1 MLNNFF
7 ELSVHELVDFVLRSG
22 DIDNRY
28 FNNAS
33 MVEGSLIHKYYQGK
47 QNDSYESEVYLDGVI
62 NLNNYSIKLS
72 GRCDGLIKNND
83 EVTIDEIKS
92 YVGEKKY
99 FIENNI
105 LWHLG
110 QAECYAYLYCL
121 KEKIKTINIQL
132 TYISQID
139 KKTDYKKFN
148 YTVEEL
154 KEKVESYIFQYLD
167 FLNILEDCAEKRDES
182 LKSLKFPFD
191 KLRNGQKDMID
202 FIENNLTKKQ
212 IGYIEAPTGI
222 GKTVSSIYASLST
235 FNKIKCDKFFYL
247 TPKNSGF
254 KLATDT
260 LKIFNNVGIAIKA
273 VTLLAKEK
281 MCLSDKK
288 KCNPES
294 CFFAR
299 GYYSKIKVALKESLI
314 KYSLFDEKIIKEIA
328 YKYNICPFELSLDL
342 SLYCDYIVCDYNYVF
357 HPIARLRRFFEM
369 PDKTYNLN
377 LLIDEAHNLIDRSRS
392 MYSTMISFSQFKEAK
407 KELKTIENKDIK
419 KALSKLTTFFNL
431 FNKIEFIDNQE
442 NNVDYLKLEKLDD
455 QFIDCLNDMSDLYKI
470 YSSNHPNLTF
480 EKADEFFLEVYKFC
494 KMYDLIDENFKIY
507 LHKLKD
513 DYEIHIFCLDA
524 SEFINSTLY
533 KVNSSTLF
541 SATLSPLSYYEK
553 LITNDHFDN
562 ELIIDNPF
570 DKNNLN
576 LIINNKLSLI
586 YQNREKSLND
596 VILNIKTFVLSKI
609 GNYLVFLPSY
619 EYLYKIKKELKFEED
634 VNVIYQSKKMTNE
647 EKNIFLDKFE
657 AHPKKTTVGFAVIGG
672 TFAEGID
679 LVSDRLIGVSIVG
692 IGLPSFDY
700 ENSLLKDYYE
710 SKGLNGYN
718 FTYLNPAM
726 NRVMQ
731 AVGRLI
737 RSENDRGSVL
747 LIDSRYLYK
756 NYLSLFRKDR
766 DNYKV
771 IKNVD
776 DLKKVLQDFYNN

>member
-1 MLNNFF
+1 
-7 ELSVHELVDFVLRSG
+7 
-22 DIDNRY
+22 
-28 FNNAS
+28 
-33 MVEGSLIHKYYQGK
+33 
-47 QNDSYESEVYLDGVI
+47 
-62 NLNNYSIKLS
+62 
-72 GRCDGLIKNND
+72 
-83 EVTIDEIKS
+83 
-92 YVGEKKY
+92 
-99 FIENNI
+99 
-105 LWHLG
+105 
-110 QAECYAYLYCL
+110 
-121 KEKIKTINIQL
+121 
-132 TYISQID
+132 
-139 KKTDYKKFN
+139 
-148 YTVEEL
+148 
-154 KEKVESYIFQYLD
+154 
-167 FLNILEDCAEKRDES
+167 
-182 LKSLKFPFD
+182 
-191 KLRNGQKDMID
+191 
-202 FIENNLTKKQ
+202 
-212 IGYIEAPTGI
+212 
-222 GKTVSSIYASLST
+222 
-235 FNKIKCDKFFYL
+235 
-247 TPKNSGF
+247 
-254 KLATDT
+254 
-260 LKIFNNVGIAIKA
+260 
-273 VTLLAKEK
+273 
-281 MCLSDKK
+281 
-288 KCNPES
+288 
-294 CFFAR
+294 
-299 GYYSKIKVALKESLI
+299 
-314 KYSLFDEKIIKEIA
+314 
-328 YKYNICPFELSLDL
+328 
-342 SLYCDYIVCDYNYVF
+342 
-357 HPIARLRRFFEM
+357 M

-377 LLIDEAHNLIDRSRS
+377 LLIDEAHNLVDRSRS

-431 FNKIEFIDNQE
+431 FNKIEFTDNE
-442 NNVDYLKLEKLDD
+442 GNNLEYLKLEKLDD
-455 QFIDCLNDMSDLYKI
+455 QFIEALNDTSDLYKI
-470 YSSNHPNLTF
+470 YSNNHSNITF
-480 EKADEFFLEVYKFC
+480 EKADEFFLEAYKFC

-507 LHKLKD
+507 IHKLND

-524 SEFINSTLY
+524 SEFINSILY

-596 VILNIKTFVLSKI
+596 VISNIKTFVLSKL
-609 GNYLVFLPSY
+609 GNYLIFVPSY
-619 EYLYKIKKELKFEED
+619 EYLYKIKKELKFDED
-634 VNVIYQSKKMTNE
+634 INLIYQSKKMTNL
-647 EKNIFLDKFE
+647 EKNIFLDKFQSN
-657 AHPKKTTVGFAVIGG
+657 PQKTTIGFAVIGG

-679 LVSDRLIGVSIVG
+679 LVSDRLIGVCIIG

-756 NYLSLFRKDR
+756 NYLSLFRKDW

-776 DLKKVLQDFYNN
+776 DLKKVLQDFYNPDFDSL